1 MNKNTLLKSIKFL
14 VDNKFDKKTT
24 NRILKKFISGED
36 KFIDEIENLLRI
48 DEARKIQ
55 VDPRQT
61 SFMSILEGED
71 SKIDTRSTDEL
82 PKSILPNFKKVM
94 NLLVASVISFSKE
107 DLKAFGIFRE
117 HLKLILKVM
126 DNEHTEE
133 EIQEFKNQLKKDL
146 NNEE

>member
-1 MNKNTLLKSIKFL
+1 
-14 VDNKFDKKTT
+14 
-24 NRILKKFISGED
+24 
-36 KFIDEIENLLRI
+36 
-48 DEARKIQ
+48 
-55 VDPRQT
+55 
-61 SFMSILEGED
+61 
-71 SKIDTRSTDEL
+71 
-82 PKSILPNFKKVM
+82 M